1 MKKITLF
8 FIIALLAFQTVHAQT
23 RRVREKVA
31 EDKSSSPSSASS
43 GRTLSASS
51 PSGPDWD
58 PDFENSFFGA
68 MILEGI
74 VYGIGYA
81 GYGVYKGFWY
91 GQQAV
96 MEKREDR
103 PELVSLQGTLSGGF
117 DSQRNTFMASPAIR
131 GNYGIFASD
140 LRYVNMSDVTGKL
153 HSIDWQVLM
162 LRLPIRSV
170 KLEYGLGF
178 SYFISP
184 SKVYFEQSLGFD
196 WGFLKNRAALQGQ
209 YRWSQHTNVGRYRS
223 EYAIDLDAEVA
234 RRGNLRFCP
243 FVGYAS
249 YQYFDDIHFD
259 YIRLGL
265 KVKLF

>member
-1 MKKITLF
+1 MKKVTLF

-31 EDKSSSPSSASS
+31 EDKSSARSYSSNSS
-43 GRTLSASS
+43 SS
-51 PSGPDWD
+51 STSEPDWE
-58 PDFENSFFGA
+58 PDFDDASLADIVAGA
-68 MILEGI
+68 
-74 VYGIGYA
+74 VFYVTGYA
-81 GYGVYKGFWY
+81 IYKGFWY

-117 DSQRNTFMASPAIR
+117 DFQRNTFMASPAVR

-162 LRLPIRSV
+162 LRLPIRSL

-184 SKVYFEQSLGFD
+184 SKAYFEQSFGFD

-209 YRWSQHTNVGRYRS
+209 YRVSQNTNVGRYRS

-243 FVGYAS
+243 FVGYAN

-259 YIRLGL
+259 YIRLGM